1 MNEVKGMA
9 ELTRALKAFP
19 SNVQKNILN
28 SAIRAAA
35 SSIQKEAKKN
45 ALVRTGKLKKDIII
59 KKRRTTN
66 TRIRYSI
73 GIRRGTKE
81 DAFYGHILE
90 FGSSKMAASPFMR
103 PALESKA
110 GESIN
115 DVKKKMQQRID
126 KEIKRSKNA

>member
-45 ALVRTGKLKKDIII
+45 APVKTGKLKKDII
-59 KKRRTTN
+59 
-66 TRIRYSI
+66 
-73 GIRRGTKE
+73 
-81 DAFYGHILE
+81 
-90 FGSSKMAASPFMR
+90 
-103 PALESKA
+103 
-110 GESIN
+110 
-115 DVKKKMQQRID
+115 VKKEEQLIQ
-126 KEIKRSKNA
+126 E

>member
-1 MNEVKGMA
+1 MTYQEKYQTWLDYA
-9 ELTRALKAFP
+9 QLPDYLR
-19 SNVQKNILN
+19 QD
-28 SAIRAAA
+28 
-35 SSIQKEAKKN
+35 
-45 ALVRTGKLKKDIII
+45 LVSMDEK
-59 KKRRTTN
+59 
-66 TRIRYSI
+66 
-73 GIRRGTKE
+73 TKE

-110 GESIN
+110 GEAIN